1 MLTAC
6 LMFKTPR
13 LKIFKHGALNI
24 KQAAKLKF
32 LNYSFFFEETRSS
45 NRDLIF

>member
-13 LKIFKHGALNI
+13 LKIFKHGVLNI

-45 NRDLIF
+45 NRDLIS